1 MSASSNPNP
10 TVRPPGCDAIAWGS
24 ADRSYGFCPVLGHRV
39 YLKAADRC
47 LCDHCKP
54 GPGGTRSIDDDAYF
68 VGNDIVTLKSERAA
82 RLAAEHARAATMQ
95 CAPKTARKPE
105 AEARPATKP
114 APRPAP
120 KRKEGL
126 LAFT

>member
-1 MSASSNPNP
+1 VSASSNPNP
-10 TVRPPGCDAIAWGS
+10 TVRPPGCAAIAWGS

-39 YLKAADRC
+39 YLKATDRC

-54 GPGGTRSIDDDAYF
+54 GPGGTRTLDDDAYF

-95 CAPKTARKPE
+95 CAPRTPKQ
-105 AEARPATKP
+105 AEPRAPSKP
-114 APRPAP
+114 APRPAS
-120 KRKEGL
+120 KRKPGL